1 MYACCEVCRVLGCA
15 IEPFLPDTA
24 RRIREQLG
32 IKEGASLLDGVGLTQ
47 MIAKLDGQ
55 PKQASKQ
62 ASQVLLH
69 DSLRWGLLKAMH
81 EVGKPEPLFARIE
94 TA

>member
-1 MYACCEVCRVLGCA
+1 MLGCA

-24 RRIREQLG
+24 KRIREQLG
-32 IKEGASLLDGVGLTQ
+32 IKEGASLLEGVGLTQ
-47 MIAKLDGQ
+47 MIAKLEGQ
-55 PKQASKQ
+55 PKQAAKQ
-62 ASQVLLH
+62 TSQVLLH

-81 EVGKPEPLFARIE
+81 QVGTPVPLFARIE